1 MRKIFVAMAGLFAA
15 VSFHSAVFASDP
27 PPPQITNLISSN
39 AQKTAVWT
47 PYPAAQQY
55 NLQAAGA
62 VNGAFSNA
70 PGAITGNSW
79 RGTNNGPYRFYH
91 LAVTPMSSNDLLNAN
106 LLNRIAYGPSPDD
119 LERLA
124 AIGPQAYI
132 NEQLAPES
140 VVENLDA
147 YVPPYINPATPFPN
161 TNWTF
166 NSVTGA
172 FSDQAASA
180 QFGTNTL
187 YLYLTK
193 AGNLFIDNVQVH
205 ALVTSYTTNW
215 TFITNGSVITTNTT
229 VSNFVIYTSNLITNG
244 DFEMTPINGNYPP
257 AWTVIAN

>member
-27 PPPQITNLISSN
+27 PPPQITNLIISN

-55 NLQAAGA
+55 NLQTAGA
-62 VNGAFSNA
+62 VNGIFSNA

-79 RGTNNGPYRFYH
+79 RGTNNSPYQFYK
-91 LAVTPMSSNDLLNAN
+91 LGVTPLSSNALLNAN
-106 LLNRIAYGPSPDD
+106 LLNRIAYGPTPDD

-132 NEQLAPES
+132 NEQLAPDTIT
-140 VVENLDA
+140 ENLDGYTVQ
-147 YVPPYINPATPFPN
+147 YVNPANPFVN

-166 NSVTGA
+166 NTVTGT
-172 FSDQAASA
+172 FSDQGVAP
-180 QFGTNTL
+180 FRTNTL
-187 YLYLTK
+187 YMYLTK
-193 AGNLFIDNVQVH
+193 PGDVYIDNVEVH

-215 TFITNGSVITTNTT
+215 TFIQGS
-229 VSNFVIYTSNLITNG
+229 F
-244 DFEMTPINGNYPP
+244 
-257 AWTVIAN
+257 IADSAYQYICLGSFFDVNHIDTIRMKPFDSIQLVKVQSG